1 MNLSNQNGKYLRL
14 DLIYIKIKKMCA
26 RACVGG
32 GGLCPLKRI
41 VSSSLVLYS
50 YLQND
55 PNESSCGITDTF
67 LATQGEKQKKKRGQ
81 LGISLHLCCD
91 GSGAGDGGSDDDS
104 VTASQIS
111 VEESSISG
119 NQSKQ
124 DRKQNIGHS
133 RRALLKWH

>member
-14 DLIYIKIKKMCA
+14 DIKIKKMCA

-32 GGLCPLKRI
+32 SVCVGCLCPLKRI

-67 LATQGEKQKKKRGQ
+67 LATQGEKQKKTRP
-81 LGISLHLCCD
+81 
-91 GSGAGDGGSDDDS
+91 AGNLSPP
-104 VTASQIS
+104 V
-111 VEESSISG
+111 
-119 NQSKQ
+119 
-124 DRKQNIGHS
+124 
-133 RRALLKWH
+133 L